1 MTKVSLPGL
10 IIFILLFPGSAYP
23 YSGNSWNAVYDA
35 VFDEPYTSLPQFKV
49 DDSFFGPAN
58 DDEENALKYAAKR
71 TLSIKDDLYEF
82 PQGRKLL
89 QANGI
94 CFAGH
99 WIINRESDYTGVLS
113 KGSHY
118 PLIARASVSLS
129 GTKYT
134 DKRAFG
140 MAIKIFPAQSQS
152 EIVQTLNVFVMETMA
167 GKRRQY
173 FLQAIMDNA
182 PTIGGLPG
190 FGDWSL
196 ALRLQKDLKAADKE
210 LSPLGPNIAYR
221 SIRHLAKI
229 NDAVDNNV
237 VSPKWLRLRVTADT
251 PLSLED
257 DFRNELSLESFPN
270 QELIWEIE
278 VADDHKKG
286 KSNANWKRLGK
297 ILIEESVVSKACD
310 DRLHFAHPL
319 LDDN

>member
-1 MTKVSLPGL
+1 MSKVSLPGL
-10 IIFILLFPGSAYP
+10 IIFFLLFSGSAYP
-23 YSGNSWNAVYDA
+23 YSGSSWNAVYDV
-35 VFDEPYTSLPQFKV
+35 VFGESYASLPQFKV
-49 DDSFFGPAN
+49 DESFFGPAN

-71 TLSIKDDLYEF
+71 TLSIRDDLYEF

-99 WIINRESDYTGVLS
+99 WIIDRESDYTGVLNM
-113 KGSHY
+113 GSHY

-129 GTKYT
+129 GTMYA

-140 MAIKIFPAQSQS
+140 MAIKIFPAQTQS
-152 EIVQTLNVFVMETMA
+152 EIVQTLNIFVMETMA

-173 FLQAIMDNA
+173 FLQAVMDNA

-190 FGDWSL
+190 FGDWGL

-221 SIRHLAKI
+221 SITHLAKI
-229 NDAVDNNV
+229 NNTINNNI
-237 VSPKWLRLRVTADT
+237 VSPKWLRLRVAAET
-251 PLSLED
+251 PLSMED
-257 DFRNELSLESFPN
+257 DFRNELSLESNPN
-270 QELIWEIE
+270 QALIWEIE

-286 KSNANWKRLGK
+286 KTFASWKRLGK
-297 ILIEESVVSKACD
+297 ILIEKSVVSKACD